1 MFESLSPW
9 EAAGAIKLV
18 GGCCWGSCALVTV
31 RNLAVE
37 AAIEVATAVFAL
49 WFLWRLPVVDGTAI
63 WVRSSIRSKLYEQE
77 ASASIDAKDLAR
89 SKNAV
94 FSAKKLIYISFFW
107 RKSLF
112 LELATLWA
120 SNSKSSHC
128 VTFSPTFAP
137 KRLEVGASSIQAY
150 IAGGIALLVT
160 AIYTLFLKLPARYNL
175 FYNGH

>member
-1 MFESLSPW
+1 M
-9 EAAGAIKLV
+9 
-18 GGCCWGSCALVTV
+18 VTT

-94 FSAKKLIYISFFW
+94 FSAKKLIYISFF
-107 RKSLF
+107 
-112 LELATLWA
+112 
-120 SNSKSSHC
+120 
-128 VTFSPTFAP
+128 
-137 KRLEVGASSIQAY
+137 
-150 IAGGIALLVT
+150 
-160 AIYTLFLKLPARYNL
+160 
-175 FYNGH
+175 